1 MRSKSSAKRRNA
13 IALETSRDHMLAG
26 IRASLEQSR
35 AMLADVAAHTPHA
48 PPPFVHPAQDDL
60 PAQFAAELAKL
71 EGYPHRCADDTQ
83 ALDAIRLILQR
94 HQATSVVA
102 WDRAQIGLPGLD
114 ALLAELGARVL
125 DSDTIGFERA
135 ARLQALEPV
144 LICISGADAGIAESG
159 TLVLRS
165 GSGRGRLA
173 SLIAPVHIA
182 VLRRAQIVRG
192 LGAALALLQE
202 QHGRDL
208 FVDSSNLTLIS
219 GPSRTGD
226 IELTLTLGVH
236 GPREIHVVLI
246 D

>member
-1 MRSKSSAKRRNA
+1 VG
-13 IALETSRDHMLAG
+13 TSRDHMLAG
-26 IRASLEQSR
+26 IRASLQHNR
-35 AMLADVAAHTPHA
+35 ATLADVAARTPHA
-48 PPPFVHPAQDDL
+48 PPPFVHPPQEDL
-60 PAQFAAELAKL
+60 LVQFAAELAKL
-71 EGYPHRCADDTQ
+71 EGYPHHCADDSQ
-83 ALDAIRLILQR
+83 ALDAIRVILQH
-94 HQATSVVA
+94 HQAHSVVA
-102 WDRAQIGLPGLD
+102 WDRAQLGLPGLD
-114 ALLAELGARVL
+114 ALLDELGARVL
-125 DSDTIGFERA
+125 ANAIIGAERA
-135 ARLQALEPV
+135 TRLRALEPAPV
-144 LICISGADAGIAESG
+144 CISGADAGIAESG

-236 GPREIHVVLI
+236 SPREIHVVLI

>member
-1 MRSKSSAKRRNA
+1 MQPKSSAKRRNA
-13 IALETSRDHMLAG
+13 TALETSRDHMLAG

-35 AMLADVAAHTPHA
+35 AQLADMAARASPA

-83 ALDAIRLILQR
+83 ALDAIRVILQR

-114 ALLAELGARVL
+114 ELLAELGARVL
-125 DSDTIGFERA
+125 ASDTIGFERA

-144 LICISGADAGIAESG
+144 PICISGADAGIAESG

-182 VLRRAQIVRG
+182 VLRRTQIVRG
-192 LGAALALLQE
+192 LGAALTLLQE